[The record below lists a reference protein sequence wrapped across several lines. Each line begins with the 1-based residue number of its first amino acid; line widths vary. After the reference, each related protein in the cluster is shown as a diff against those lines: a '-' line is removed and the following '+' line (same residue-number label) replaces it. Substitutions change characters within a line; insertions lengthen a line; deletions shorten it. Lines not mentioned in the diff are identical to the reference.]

1 VPSLGGGN
9 KHEQSSEQSFAAP
22 SKIGTDP
29 KPMPA
34 CGALTICRTPP
45 TPPRSTPHTKDCDIG
60 NTDCE
65 VVMPASLASPVAIE
79 HVAVMVEHVAVM
91 IEHVA
96 AIDTESDD
104 AKSVR
109 ACVRVCVCV
118 CV

>member
-1 VPSLGGGN
+1 
-9 KHEQSSEQSFAAP
+9 
-22 SKIGTDP
+22 
-29 KPMPA
+29 
-34 CGALTICRTPP
+34 
-45 TPPRSTPHTKDCDIG
+45 
-60 NTDCE
+60 
-65 VVMPASLASPVAIE
+65 MPASLASPVAIE

-118 CV
+118 CVKHVKHVQRRIVRE